1 MARASISA
9 LPVELLVLI
18 IDNLEYSIDVS
29 ALARTSRRLYDTAN
43 PILYKR
49 AAQRDDSW
57 PMSWA
62 AQTGVVRTLIKAL
75 DAGLDPNY
83 KLFDEMPALEWE
95 RETAAAKKI
104 GASRAAGNSRGE
116 EFVWES
122 DTECGTITNV
132 VDNHTTPNAHR
143 PSTAQTSDEWGNLD
157 DDMSE
162 TNSDDSVAGSDDE
175 LGHGMG
181 PRPVSLGPGT
191 VVRRYTP
198 IHLAVRGG
206 HQEVVEVLLDRGASI
221 SACSEN
227 FCNCSHQYG
236 LLNATEQPEDDHH
249 IPHWSPLHIAI
260 CHSRTDMARLL
271 LARGAS
277 SMMDLWNTHCDNR
290 RGLDGVTALHHAAAM
305 GLTDLIRHLV
315 EQKVEPSVDI
325 RDDRNLTPFY
335 HAYANSRWETS
346 VPLLLELGANVD
358 VDTKLFIP
366 YTTITPLGEACRLGN
381 FDEADRLIDLGADVT
396 RGFILTTNGGGL
408 SPLHMCAMP
417 SARTAVIRTLGSC
430 EDEAAFP
437 RMKTIMKLVSKGAQ
451 LDARDCY
458 GDTPLIAA
466 AQHCNVPAIK
476 ALLRAG
482 ADIHERN
489 SVGRTPLMQAIMG
502 PSNLAIAPP
511 HVDYDAMAQALR
523 ELLNAGA
530 RIDETDH
537 QGNTVLH
544 LPFRRPKS
552 YSFLQLFTLRFFLN
566 LPGIEKLFQVRDN
579 RRCTPFLHAFMVGN
593 LVACDTLMRKGCLGR
608 GPDHDTLIAMFEFAV
623 KEKEPMQDALL
634 EVVLDVDVDRYLTSD
649 PAPFMRMF
657 NYDRD
662 HAVRA
667 LNIISRR
674 GLPAFSSVD
683 YSRILGHAIRMMELR
698 VAYRL
703 VDAGADVNAPD
714 DLGASPLAAFVDHVV
729 KRSPSLT
736 MPLAE
741 QLLRAIVNRGA
752 NFYTPIGLGSPE
764 TIFQRLIAVQT
775 HQNKSKNPFSSLL
788 RAIVESPSR
797 LPPCKY
803 EK

>member
-1 MARASISA
+1 MSRPSINA

-29 ALARTSRRLYDTAN
+29 ALGRTSRRLYDTAN

-49 AAQRDDSW
+49 AAQRSDSW
-57 PMSWA
+57 PLSWA
-62 AQTGVVRTLIKAL
+62 AQTGVVNTLIKAL

-104 GASRAAGNSRGE
+104 GQNFIWGQ
-116 EFVWES
+116 S
-122 DTECGTITNV
+122 DTTACGTNGNANANV
-132 VDNHTTPNAHR
+132 VENHT
-143 PSTAQTSDEWGNLD
+143 STAAAQTSNEWDNMD
-157 DDMSE
+157 DAMSE
-162 TNSDDSVAGSDDE
+162 TNSDGSLAGSDDE
-175 LGHGMG
+175 RGELGQVMG

-206 HQEVVEVLLDRGASI
+206 HKKVVEVLLDRGASI

-271 LARGAS
+271 LSRGAS

-305 GLTDLIRHLV
+305 GLTDLIQHLV
-315 EQKVEPSVDI
+315 ESKVEPVVDI
-325 RDDRNLTPFY
+325 RDDRNLTPLY
-335 HAYANSRWETS
+335 HAYANSRWDS
-346 VPLLLELGANVD
+346 SIPLLLKLGANLNVD
-358 VDTKLFIP
+358 IKLFIP

-381 FDEADRLIDLGADVT
+381 FEEANRLIDLGADVT
-396 RGFILTTNGGGL
+396 RGFVLTTNGGGL

-430 EDEAAFP
+430 EDEAAIP
-437 RMKTIMKLVSKGAQ
+437 RMKTISKLVSKGAD
-451 LDARDCY
+451 LNARDCY

-476 ALLRAG
+476 ALLLAG

-502 PSNLAIAPP
+502 PSNLALAPP
-511 HVDYDAMAQALR
+511 HVDYDAMSQTLR

-530 RIDETDH
+530 RINETDH

-566 LPGIEKLFQVRDN
+566 LPGIDQLFQVRDT

-593 LVACDTLMRKGCLGR
+593 LVACDTLLRKGCLNGR
-608 GPDHDTLIAMFEFAV
+608 PDHDTLIAMFEFAL
-623 KEKEPMQDALL
+623 KEKEPMQEALL

-649 PAPFMRMF
+649 PSPFMRMF

-674 GLPAFSSVD
+674 GLPAFTPSD
-683 YSRILGHAIRMMELR
+683 FSRILGHAIRMMELR

-714 DLGASPLAAFVDHVV
+714 EMSGSSPLASFVEHVV

-736 MPLAE
+736 MPLSE
-741 QLLRAIVNRGA
+741 QLLRALINRGA
-752 NFYTPIGLGSPE
+752 NFNLPIARNTTE
-764 TIFQRLIAVQT
+764 TILQRLSQQQSQQSFAPLLKTLLASPAIYRKT
-775 HQNKSKNPFSSLL
+775 NSK
-788 RAIVESPSR
+788 
-797 LPPCKY
+797 
-803 EK
+803 